1 MNKKYIDVTIE
12 EGKTAYEAVAKYI
25 RRFWDN
31 EQSFYGM
38 IVRLSTSY
46 NNVEWRTFNTLALFD
61 IDEFDIVFEND
72 WWEGERFIRLYG
84 IVSVDDVDVS
94 GGLYPD

>member
-1 MNKKYIDVTIE
+1 MKQNYIDVTIE
-12 EGKTAYEAVAKYI
+12 EGKTGYEAVAKYI

-31 EQSFYGM
+31 EQSFCDT

-61 IDEFDIVFEND
+61 VDEFDIIFDND

-84 IVSVDDVDVS
+84 IVSVDDLDIS

>member
-1 MNKKYIDVTIE
+1 MNEKYIDVMIE
-12 EGKTAYEAVAKYI
+12 EGKTAYEAVRRYI
-25 RRFWDN
+25 CRFWDN
-31 EQSFYGM
+31 EQSFCDM

-61 IDEFDIVFEND
+61 VDNFDVIFEND

-84 IVSVDDVDVS
+84 IISVDDINVS